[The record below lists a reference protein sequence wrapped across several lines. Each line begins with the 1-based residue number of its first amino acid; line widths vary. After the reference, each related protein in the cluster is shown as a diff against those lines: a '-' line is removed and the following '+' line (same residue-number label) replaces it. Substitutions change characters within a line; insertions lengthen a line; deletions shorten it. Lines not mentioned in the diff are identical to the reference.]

1 MSILNSLFVGIDV
14 SKNSNQVYA
23 MNFDQNKLLSF
34 SAPNDSAGASKIE
47 AKLIECLYKNN
58 YEFVV
63 IVLESTGMYS
73 FHIATY
79 LSSSELLA
87 NYSVLV
93 YCINP
98 KTSQNYRKSFS
109 EMDKT
114 DPKDSYILADM
125 ARVGKVKDLTPVK
138 GPQKLALQR
147 LTRHRKHISEQIVR
161 EKLYV
166 LNNIFLKFSAF
177 DRKYDGLAPFSDPF
191 SATAQ
196 AILLEY
202 KSPEEIINTP
212 IEDLTSFI
220 STISKNRFADSKKVA
235 ETLTKCARMSYR
247 LDKAAYEPINTAI
260 ASSLAILRCLEN
272 EMKHINKEIENLSKG
287 FNSDEY
293 NCLISIPGIGPTFA
307 AGILSEIGSIRQFDN
322 EEGLAKFAGLTWR
335 RHQSGDD
342 EYEDTPMTKTGNA
355 YLRYYLIEAASIA
368 VLHNPVYKEYYQKKF
383 AEVKTHQH
391 TRAIA
396 LTARKLVRLIYGL
409 LSKNQLYK
417 AN

>member
-1 MSILNSLFVGIDV
+1 MSVLNSLFVGIDV
-14 SKNSNQVYA
+14 SKLSNQVYA
-23 MNFDQNKLLSF
+23 MNFDQKKLLSF
-34 SAPNDSAGASKIE
+34 VVSNDTSGAAKIE
-47 AKLIECLYKNN
+47 EKLIDCLIKNSLDK
-58 YEFVV
+58 VV
-63 IVLESTGMYS
+63 IVMESTGMYS

-79 LSSSELLA
+79 LSVSEELA
-87 NYSVLV
+87 KYSVLV

-125 ARVGKVKDLTPVK
+125 ARVGKVNDLTPVK

-177 DRKYDGLAPFSDPF
+177 GAKSPFSDPF

-196 AILLEY
+196 AVLLEY
-202 KSPEEIINTP
+202 KSPEDIINTSL
-212 IEDLTSFI
+212 EDLTSFLA
-220 STISKNRFADSKKVA
+220 TVSKNRFADSKKVA
-235 ETLTKCARMSYR
+235 ETLTKCARMSYH
-247 LDKAAYEPINTAI
+247 LDKAAYDPINTAI
-260 ASSLAILRCLEN
+260 ASSLSILRCLESQL
-272 EMKHINKEIENLSKG
+272 KHIDKEIVNLTKG

-307 AGILSEIGSIRQFDN
+307 AGILSEIGSIKQFDN
-322 EEGLAKFAGLTWR
+322 EEALAKYAGLTWR
-335 RHQSGDD
+335 RHQSGKD
-342 EYEDTPMTKTGNA
+342 EYEDTPMTKTGNS
-355 YLRYYLIEAASIA
+355 YLRYYLVEAAGMA
-368 VLHNPVYKEYYQKKF
+368 VLHNPVYKDYYQKKF

-391 TRAIA
+391 TRALA
-396 LTARKLVRLIYGL
+396 LTSRKLVRLIYGL
-409 LSKNQLYK
+409 LIKNQLYQ

>member
-34 SAPNDSAGASKIE
+34 SAPNDSEGASKIE

-58 YEFVV
+58 YESVV

>member
-1 MSILNSLFVGIDV
+1 MSVLNSLFVGIDV

-23 MNFDQNKLLSF
+23 MNFDVKKLLSF
-34 SAPNDSAGASKIE
+34 SSPNDTEGASKIE
-47 AKLIECLYKNN
+47 NKLLECLVKNN
-58 YEFVV
+58 YENTV
-63 IVLESTGMYS
+63 IVLESTGMFS

-79 LSSSELLA
+79 LSSSEALLKY
-87 NYSVLV
+87 NVLV
-93 YCINP
+93 YCIDP
-98 KTSQNYRKSFS
+98 KTSCNYRKSFS

-114 DPKDSYILADM
+114 DPKDAYILADM
-125 ARVGKVKDLTPVK
+125 ARAGKVNKLNPVK
-138 GPQKLALQR
+138 GPQKLAMQR
-147 LTRHRKHISEQIVR
+147 LTRHRRHISEQIVR

-177 DRKYDGLAPFSDPF
+177 DRKYDGIQPFSDPF

-196 AILLEY
+196 EILLEY

-220 STISKNRFADSKKVA
+220 STASKNRFADSKKVA
-235 ETLTKCARMSYR
+235 EILTKCARMSYR
-247 LDKAAYEPINTAI
+247 LDKTAYEPINTAI

-272 EMKHINKEIENLSKG
+272 EIKHIDKEIANLSKG
-287 FNSDEY
+287 YNSDEY
-293 NCLISIPGIGPTFA
+293 TCLISIPGIGPVFA
-307 AGILSEIGSIRQFDN
+307 AGILSEIGSIKQFDN
-322 EEGLAKFAGLTWR
+322 EEALAKYAGLTWR
-335 RHQSGDD
+335 RHQSADV
-342 EYEDTPMTKTGNA
+342 EHEDTPMTKTGNA
-355 YLRYYLIEAASIA
+355 YLRYYLCEAASMA

-417 AN
+417 NQ